1 MEATAH
7 ERNHY
12 GLLFQNLRL
21 EQGLSI
27 DDMANIILVPASFL
41 KAVEEGQE
49 CLSSADLNMAANVF
63 GVSKDALEQGQKEP
77 ATRREDLQ
85 TLLGELIGVCK
96 NLQECN
102 EELRKELS
110 TIRGEL
116 DLSDEHVE
124 EPVVNHSDVE
134 EESSD
139 AVQFDITVSKPLTR

>member
-77 ATRREDLQ
+77 ATGREDLQ

-116 DLSDEHVE
+116 DLSDKHVE
-124 EPVVNHSDVE
+124 EPVENHSDVE

>member
-41 KAVEEGQE
+41 QAVEEGQE

-77 ATRREDLQ
+77 ATGREDLQ

>member
-116 DLSDEHVE
+116 DLSDKHVE